1 MTFSDALLFGMVAV
15 MAINY
20 VATRWPNWE
29 DRPLVFWIAQLA
41 NLAAATFL
49 FYEGIPEFQG
59 ELAVVNILLGALFIF
74 HILQNN
80 RRYQKVLQSRRA
92 EWKAEQQ
99 AILSKE
105 LERIEAERQQAASSP
120 ENLEQPPSPTDNQ

>member
-1 MTFSDALLFGMVAV
+1 MTYSDALLFGMVAI

-29 DRPLVFWIAQLA
+29 DRPVIFWLAQLA

-49 FYEGIPEFQG
+49 FYEGIPEFKG
-59 ELAVVNILLGALFIF
+59 DLAVVNILLGALFIF

-80 RRYQKVLQSRRA
+80 RRYQKFVQNIRD
-92 EWKAEQQ
+92 EHKAEQQ
-99 AILSKE
+99 AILNKE
-105 LERIEAERQQAASSP
+105 LERIEKEKRAKNKALKDAADSS
-120 ENLEQPPSPTDNQ
+120 EQV

>member
-1 MTFSDALLFGMVAV
+1 MTYSDALLFGMVAV

-20 VATRWPNWE
+20 VATRWPGWE
-29 DRPLVFWIAQLA
+29 DRPIVFWLAQLA
-41 NLAAATFL
+41 NLTAATFL
-49 FYEGIPEFQG
+49 FYEGIPEFKG
-59 ELAVVNILLGALFIF
+59 DLAVVNILLGALFIF

-80 RRYQKVLQSRRA
+80 SRYQKVIQSRRA

-105 LERIEAERQQAASSP
+105 LERIEQDRQNASSQDDIDDSSTP
-120 ENLEQPPSPTDNQ
+120 LNSQ